1 MKKTGLPTVLTISPM
16 GENKMRDGKS
26 VVDTCKELE
35 QLGADVVGLNCFRGP
50 ATMFPFLK
58 EIRKAVKCHVGA
70 LPIPYRTSEDYPTF
84 FNLPDRSNC
93 AVSITSWKNVSNSIG
108 PTLL

>member
-1 MKKTGLPTVLTISPM
+1 M

-35 QLGADVVGLNCFRGP
+35 QRGADVVGLNCFRGP
-50 ATMFPFLK
+50 ATMLPFLK

-70 LPIPYRTSEDYPTF
+70 LPIPYRTNEDFQHFLICQIEVIVLVPRHMEEHF
-84 FNLPDRSNC
+84 LQ
-93 AVSITSWKNVSNSIG
+93 
-108 PTLL
+108 L